1 MALSGSTV
9 VRATTQNNLIFYWE
23 AVQNIAANSS
33 TINWQLQLEAK
44 QYGRIVA
51 TPGSP
56 WSATVAGQAFS
67 GTTSLAIGNNETK
80 VLASGSVTVAHADDG
95 TGSFSYSFSQ
105 EFWIDFDGEYISVV
119 SGSGSAVLDTIA
131 RTSIPTVSASAV
143 ALGSALTIYT
153 NRAAAFTHTLE
164 YSFGSAS
171 GVIAQGVGDSV
182 QWTPPLDLARQ
193 IPNAVSGTAV
203 ITCTTCSG
211 STTIGS
217 KQITVILTVPESIV
231 PAAEASWEDT
241 SGAYSLLGSLV
252 QNISKLAVTVSGTGA
267 YGSTIAGAAISLEG
281 KAYGGGVLASAG
293 SLSLTVSAT
302 DSRGRVGY
310 GYYTVY
316 VAPYSAP
323 SLTLSASRCTADGT
337 ADDTGDYAKITVSGY
352 VTQVNGRNTGDL
364 LLNYGGSEVR
374 ASLGTGNVSYQ
385 TDPVYADPNATM
397 TITAVLFDKLV
408 SASRTMV
415 LSTGYATLDLLAGG
429 KGISFGKAA
438 TREGFECAMP
448 AYFSGGLYG
457 IVDGEIEWIN
467 PPMVL
472 GVEYRTTE
480 RYNGKPVYTK
490 LVDCGQVA
498 YNSEVAVKYSS
509 DINCRAIF
517 VGGGSRDG
525 AVVQTGVYAC
535 VSEGSVASA
544 YDIKFGGH
552 MNYIVIKS
560 IAAVNITVIV
570 KYFKT
575 TD

>member
-23 AVQNIAANSS
+23 AVQNVATNSS

-44 QYGRIVA
+44 QYGQIVA

-80 VLASGSVTVAHADDG
+80 VLASGSVAVAHAEDG

-131 RTSIPTVSASAV
+131 RTSVPTVSASSV

-164 YSFGSAS
+164 YSFGNAS

-182 QWTPPLDLARQ
+182 QWTPPLDLAGQ

-203 ITCTTCSG
+203 ITCTTYSG
-211 STTIGS
+211 STAIGS
-217 KQITVILTVPESIV
+217 KQVTVTLTVPESVV
-231 PAAEASWEDT
+231 PTATASWEDT
-241 SGAYSLLGSLV
+241 SGAYGLLGSLV
-252 QNISKLAVTVSGTGA
+252 QNVSKLAVTVSGTGA
-267 YGSTIAGAAISLEG
+267 YGSTITGASVSLEG
-281 KAYGGGVLASAG
+281 KAYGGGVLTSSG
-293 SLSLTVSAT
+293 NLSLTVSVT

-310 GYYTVY
+310 GSYTVY
-316 VAPYSAP
+316 AAPYSAP

-337 ADDTGDYAKITVSGY
+337 ADDTGDYAKITVTGY
-352 VTQVNGRNTGDL
+352 VTQVNGSNAATL
-364 LLNYGGSEVR
+364 SLNWGSGSETV
-374 ASLGTGNVSYQ
+374 SLSVGDISYQ
-385 TDPVYADPNATM
+385 KGPVYADPNATM
-397 TITAVLFDKLV
+397 TITAVLSDKLV
-408 SASRTMV
+408 AASRTMV

-457 IVDGEIEWIN
+457 INTDGGIDSRS
-467 PPMVL
+467 L
-472 GVEYRTTE
+472 FDR
-480 RYNGKPVYTK
+480 
-490 LVDCGQVA
+490 VA
-498 YNSEVAVKYSS
+498 ALEAK
-509 DINCRAIF
+509 I
-517 VGGGSRDG
+517 
-525 AVVQTGVYAC
+525 
-535 VSEGSVASA
+535 
-544 YDIKFGGH
+544 
-552 MNYIVIKS
+552 
-560 IAAVNITVIV
+560 
-570 KYFKT
+570 
-575 TD
+575 